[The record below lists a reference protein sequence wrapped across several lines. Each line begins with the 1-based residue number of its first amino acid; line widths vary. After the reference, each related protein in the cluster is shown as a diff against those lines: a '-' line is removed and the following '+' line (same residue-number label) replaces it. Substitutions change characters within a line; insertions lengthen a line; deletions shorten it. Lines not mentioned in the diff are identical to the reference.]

1 MKNIPAKTLFLFFLC
16 HVSLQLFSQ
25 GLKEP
30 AKKYQVKIRVYD
42 KETQEELTGAYLK
55 LVNLT
60 KNKLVDST
68 VVLDGYA
75 TFTLERGFDYDIVG
89 QRTKYLT
96 KRANFNAACY
106 LQDPQ
111 KVFCIAGIEI
121 ENMSRLG
128 GGTDLIEGA
137 IGMKRIRLN
146 DVFKVENIHYDFNKS
161 NIRPDAAKELDKL
174 IQLLIDNPGVSVE
187 LGSHTDSRSGA
198 DYNLNLSQ
206 KRAES
211 AVNYIVGHGKIA
223 KNRISAKGYGEEQL
237 VNKCADGVN
246 CTEIEHAAN
255 RRTEI
260 KITGYAV
267 NGVPIDIKQ

>member
-1 MKNIPAKTLFLFFLC
+1 MKNTLLKTSLMGLFCLISTFI
-16 HVSLQLFSQ
+16 FSQ
-25 GLKEP
+25 GMKEP

-55 LVNLT
+55 LINLT
-60 KNKLVDST
+60 KNKLADST

-75 TFTLERGFDYDIVG
+75 TFMLERGFDYDIVG
-89 QRTKYLT
+89 QRTRYLT

-121 ENMSRLG
+121 ENMSRMG

-137 IGMKRIRLN
+137 IGMKRIKLN
-146 DVFKVENIHYDFNKS
+146 DVFKVENIHYDFNKA

-174 IQLLIDNPGVSVE
+174 IQLLTDNAGISVE
-187 LGSHTDSRSGA
+187 LGSHTDSRAGA
-198 DYNLNLSQ
+198 DYNISLSQ
-206 KRAES
+206 KRAEA
-211 AVNYIVGHGKIA
+211 AVDYIVNHGKIA
-223 KNRISAKGYGEEQL
+223 KTRIAAKGYGESQL
-237 VNKCADGVN
+237 INKCADGVN
-246 CTEIEHAAN
+246 CSEVEHAAN

-267 NGVPIDIKQ
+267 NGVPIDIK

>member
-1 MKNIPAKTLFLFFLC
+1 MKNTLLKTSLMGLFCLISTFI
-16 HVSLQLFSQ
+16 FSQ
-25 GLKEP
+25 GMKEP

-55 LVNLT
+55 LINLT
-60 KNKLVDST
+60 KNKLADST

-89 QRTKYLT
+89 QRTRYLT

-121 ENMSRLG
+121 ENMSRMG

-137 IGMKRIRLN
+137 IGMKRIKLN
-146 DVFKVENIHYDFNKS
+146 DVFKVENIHYDFNKA

-174 IQLLIDNPGVSVE
+174 IQLLTDNAGISVE
-187 LGSHTDSRSGA
+187 LGSHTDSRAGA
-198 DYNLNLSQ
+198 DYNISLSQ
-206 KRAES
+206 KRAEA
-211 AVNYIVGHGKIA
+211 AVEYIVNHGKIA
-223 KNRISAKGYGEEQL
+223 KTRISAKGYGESQL
-237 VNKCADGVN
+237 INKCADGVN
-246 CTEIEHAAN
+246 CSEVEHAAN

-267 NGVPIDIKQ
+267 NGVPIDIK

>member
-1 MKNIPAKTLFLFFLC
+1 MKNTLLKTSLMGLFCLFSTLI
-16 HVSLQLFSQ
+16 FSQ
-25 GLKEP
+25 GMKEP

-42 KETQEELTGAYLK
+42 KETQEELTGTYLK
-55 LVNLT
+55 LINLT
-60 KNKLVDST
+60 KNKLADST

-75 TFTLERGFDYDIVG
+75 TFILERGFDYDIVG
-89 QRTKYLT
+89 QRTRYLT

-121 ENMSRLG
+121 ENMSRMG

-137 IGMKRIRLN
+137 IGMKRIKLN
-146 DVFKVENIHYDFNKS
+146 DIFKVENIHYDFNKA

-174 IQLLIDNPGVSVE
+174 IQLLTDNVGISVE
-187 LGSHTDSRSGA
+187 LGSHTDSRAGA
-198 DYNLNLSQ
+198 DYNLSLSQ
-206 KRAES
+206 KRAEA
-211 AVNYIVGHGKIA
+211 AVEYIVSHGKIS
-223 KNRISAKGYGEEQL
+223 KTRIIAKGYGESQL
-237 VNKCADGVN
+237 VNKCADGIN
-246 CTEIEHAAN
+246 CSEVEHAAN

-267 NGVPIDIKQ
+267 NGVPIDIK